1 MDADQNTVHAGK
13 TTRDT
18 APGGKRIAVI
28 TGASSGM
35 GREFVLALDRA
46 QSFDELWLIARRKDR
61 LEALQEQVRATV
73 RALPLDLGLASSLE
87 TYRELLAAEKPSVQ
101 VLVNASGFG
110 RFGAFTALPLD
121 DQLRMIDLND
131 KALVAMTYHTLP
143 YMEPGSCIYQLD
155 SLSSF
160 QPVPYINVYGATK
173 AFVLSFSRALNVE
186 LRKQKRGI
194 RVMAVCPGWVRTE
207 FFDHAVLDD
216 TIKYYNRFFN
226 PKEVIDKAL
235 KDMKRGKDVSV
246 CGFDIRAQ
254 VLLTKLLPHGLVMEI
269 WCKQQKK

>member
-1 MDADQNTVHAGK
+1 MDADQNTVPAGK

-61 LEALQEQVRATV
+61 LEALQAQVRATV

-143 YMEPGSCIYQLD
+143 YM
-155 SLSSF
+155 
-160 QPVPYINVYGATK
+160 
-173 AFVLSFSRALNVE
+173 
-186 LRKQKRGI
+186 
-194 RVMAVCPGWVRTE
+194 
-207 FFDHAVLDD
+207 
-216 TIKYYNRFFN
+216 
-226 PKEVIDKAL
+226 
-235 KDMKRGKDVSV
+235 
-246 CGFDIRAQ
+246 
-254 VLLTKLLPHGLVMEI
+254 
-269 WCKQQKK
+269 